1 MALRFFA
8 DHCIS
13 NLITQSLESSGH
25 EVLRLKD
32 YVPAESPDSVVIAKA
47 QELDAILVSLNG
59 DFADIVGYPPAQF
72 KGIIA
77 LQIQNHPEIT
87 PHVIA
92 RLSRYLALHPAMDHY
107 RGKLIVVEVNRIR
120 FRQ

>member
-13 NLITQSLESSGH
+13 NIVIQSLESAGH

-32 YVPAESPDSVVIAKA
+32 HLPAESPDSAVIAKA
-47 QELDAILVSLNG
+47 QELDAILLSLNG
-59 DFADIVGYPPAQF
+59 DFADIVTYPPAQF

-77 LQIQNHPEIT
+77 LQILNHPEIT
-87 PHVIA
+87 AHLVA
-92 RLSRYLALHPAMDHY
+92 RLNRYLALHPAMEDH
-107 RGKLIVVEVNRIR
+107 RGTLIIAEVSRIR
-120 FRQ
+120 LRQ